1 MHSAELCSTDHLLE
15 LCPRMAD
22 TTMAL
27 HGRPIS
33 CPAFQSTLSPVMNI
47 SRSGIVGYKQV
58 KYAGQEVG
66 IFWQALQIF
75 ERLMKI
81 FNTVP
86 KIKIL
91 ILPLHIP
98 KNGSFQP

>member
-1 MHSAELCSTDHLLE
+1 MAAVRTLQLSVEKFATFCLSNFLNLHSVMHSAELCSTDHLLE

-66 IFWQALQIF
+66 IF
-75 ERLMKI
+75 
-81 FNTVP
+81 
-86 KIKIL
+86 
-91 ILPLHIP
+91 
-98 KNGSFQP
+98 